1 MPRRSKL
8 RVVSFKD
15 IGERVRALRLAGN
28 LTQAQLARTL
38 GTTQTAL
45 SEIER
50 GNRGLTVQHV
60 VKLARALGATPND
73 ILGAMKQARPRKRPS
88 DLRVL
93 RRMYLLE
100 QLPEAQRLAAL
111 KVLDGIIE
119 AHLRKPA

>member
-1 MPRRSKL
+1 MPRPSKL

-15 IGERVRALRLAGN
+15 IGERVRALRLAAD

-60 VKLARALGATPND
+60 VKLARALKVTPND
-73 ILGAMKQARPRKRPS
+73 ILGEAKRTRPRKRPG
-88 DLRVL
+88 DTRILK
-93 RRMYLLE
+93 RMYRLE

-111 KVLDGIIE
+111 KILDGIIE